1 MSSTR
6 MMGCFVCHAAPD
18 VGQSNCCTARKKSL
32 QEFAKQLSAGKHAH
46 PVPQI
51 QQFPNRLA
59 RSSKTRPAS
68 AQMEARGR
76 QRATDALALDPTK
89 IFRTVQCP
97 CGDSEPLPSGGP
109 YFSYF
114 PVAIAKEKM
123 RKDVSTYVECLVCRC
138 AERSDLNW
146 VMVWTRR
153 RWLAQLSNRSL
164 PPVLSMTKVRLT
176 MSWLIDC

>member
-18 VGQSNCCTARKKSL
+18 VGQSCTARKKSL

-51 QQFPNRLA
+51 QQFPNGLA

-146 VMVWTRR
+146 VMV
-153 RWLAQLSNRSL
+153 
-164 PPVLSMTKVRLT
+164 
-176 MSWLIDC
+176 